1 MEFFR
6 RLHYLLHWRQRSQ
19 ELESDMDF
27 HREMMAQQD
36 RKSFGNALRLRET
49 AHEAWG
55 WSWLE
60 RWAHD
65 LRYAARQMRRKFGFS
80 LTVVVTLAL
89 GIGANLAVFQ
99 LLQGLLFTQLPVAR
113 PAELYS
119 LRAVKSPF
127 DAQWFYS
134 YQAYERLRQATASQ
148 APVIARSG
156 MGSGVLQAR
165 DRFSK
170 ETTLQ
175 MVSDNFFDVLG
186 LSPAAGRFFQP
197 SDDTAGQTETPVILR
212 YDFARDKFGDVRAVV
227 GMKAVLNR
235 VPVVVIGVA
244 PKRFS
249 GVLQGSAPDLW
260 LPLIAQSSGRF
271 GTWFDSL
278 GPGYNIELEAPWR
291 NQDGI
296 FWLWV
301 LARLPA
307 QDPAQDKGQATL
319 RWTQA
324 IQPDLRLLANA
335 TKDANEREHILRTQV
350 QLVSAASG
358 EGSLGAEYTRP
369 LALLMAMSAMFLLVG
384 CLNLGNLQLARLF
397 GRQREIAV
405 RLALGA
411 SRWRILR
418 QLMVEDLLLLVVG
431 GLLALATC
439 RILSGLLLHWA
450 SGRERLIP
458 VDLRFGWA
466 LFFIGM
472 LLLIL
477 AQLGFSVLPAWQITR
492 NHPAAT
498 IHSSRGNLG
507 ASGTRDGR
515 WSRLLLMGQVSLSL
529 LLLSM
534 AALFSRSLLNLG
546 ELDAGLDRQHVLS
559 VHLDLVSGGLD
570 KQDLTSLNKRIL
582 DHLRALPAVR
592 GAAMQ
597 MCRVPGCI
605 WNSAIHVSG
614 RPGLTEAQMHGE
626 ENHVS
631 VDYFRTMGIPLL
643 RGRAFSETDQP
654 HTQRVAILNQAFAQ
668 RLFGQD
674 DPIGHFIGYKA
685 SPDDHDF
692 QIVGV
697 VGDAHVD
704 GLRLPAP
711 PVLYVSLEQ
720 GGNAAANIEVSA
732 VGSPANIATE
742 IRRSLN
748 AVSPDLPIADIV
760 PLNTEFD
767 DGLSTEKLLARLTA
781 TFAGLTLALAA
792 IGFYGL
798 LSFQVVRRTS
808 EIGIRMALGSTRSQ
822 VLRLFLRQTIIILI
836 SGILPG
842 IVLTLLVGRSARTLL
857 YGVRETDPWALAA
870 AGGVLIAGGLLATVL
885 PARRASALDPIQ
897 TLRAE

>member
-1 MEFFR
+1 MELFR
-6 RLHYLLHWRQRSQ
+6 RLQYLLHWRQRSQ

-36 RKSFGNALRLRET
+36 RKNFGNRLRLREA

-55 WSWLE
+55 WNWLE
-60 RWAHD
+60 RLGQD
-65 LRYAARQMRRKFGFS
+65 LRYAVRQMRRKFGFS
-80 LTVVVTLAL
+80 LTVIVTLAL

-99 LLQGLLFTQLPVAR
+99 LLQGLLFTQLPIAR

-119 LRAVKSPF
+119 LQAVKSPF
-127 DAQWFYS
+127 DGQWFYS
-134 YQAYERLRQATASQ
+134 YQAYERLRQGTASR

-156 MGSGVLQAR
+156 MGTGVLQAR

-197 SDDTAGQTETPVILR
+197 ADDTAGQTEVPVILR

-278 GPGYNIELEAPWR
+278 GPGYNIDIEAPWR
-291 NQDGI
+291 NQEGL

-301 LARLPA
+301 LARLPDA
-307 QDPAQDKGQATL
+307 EKGQATL
-319 RWTQA
+319 QWTQTL
-324 IQPDLRLLANA
+324 QPDLRLLANA
-335 TKDANEREHILRTQV
+335 TKDPNEREHILRTQV

-369 LALLMAMSAMFLLVG
+369 LVLLMAMSAMFLLVG
-384 CLNLGNLQLARLF
+384 CLNLGNLQLARLS
-397 GRQREIAV
+397 GRQREIGV

-431 GLLALATC
+431 GVLAVGTC
-439 RILSGLLLHWA
+439 RIVSGLLLHWA

-458 VDLRFGWA
+458 VDLHFGWA
-466 LFFIGM
+466 LFGVGI
-472 LLLIL
+472 LLLIV
-477 AQLGFSVLPAWQITR
+477 AQVGFSVLPAWQITR

-498 IHSSRGNLG
+498 IHASRGNIG
-507 ASGTRDGR
+507 AGGKRDGR
-515 WSRLLLMGQVSLSL
+515 WSILLLTGQVSLSL

-534 AALFSRSLLNLG
+534 AALFAQTLLNLG
-546 ELDAGLDRQHVLS
+546 TLDAGLDRQHVLS
-559 VHLDLVSGGLD
+559 VHLDLVSGGLE

-597 MCRVPGCI
+597 MCRLPGCI

-614 RPGLTEAQMHGE
+614 RPDLTEAQMHGE

-631 VDYFRTMGIPLL
+631 VDYFRTMGIPLV
-643 RGRAFSETDQP
+643 RGRPFSEADQP
-654 HTQRVAILNQAFAQ
+654 HAQRVAILNQAFAQ
-668 RLFGQD
+668 RLFGDD

-711 PVLYVSLEQ
+711 PVVYLSLEQ
-720 GGNAAANIEVSA
+720 GGDPAATIEVSA
-732 VGSPANIATE
+732 VGSPANIATD
-742 IRRSLN
+742 IRRSLDS
-748 AVSPDLPIADIV
+748 VDPDLPIADIV

-808 EIGIRMALGSTRSQ
+808 EIGIRIALGSTRGQ
-822 VLRLFLRQTIIILI
+822 VLRLFLRQTITILI

-857 YGVRETDPWALAA
+857 YGVRETDPWAMAA
-870 AGGVLIAGGLLATVL
+870 ASCVLIAGGLLATII

-897 TLRAE
+897 TLRAD

>member
-1 MEFFR
+1 
-6 RLHYLLHWRQRSQ
+6 
-19 ELESDMDF
+19 
-27 HREMMAQQD
+27 
-36 RKSFGNALRLRET
+36 
-49 AHEAWG
+49 
-55 WSWLE
+55 
-60 RWAHD
+60 
-65 LRYAARQMRRKFGFS
+65 
-80 LTVVVTLAL
+80 
-89 GIGANLAVFQ
+89 
-99 LLQGLLFTQLPVAR
+99 
-113 PAELYS
+113 
-119 LRAVKSPF
+119 
-127 DAQWFYS
+127 
-134 YQAYERLRQATASQ
+134 
-148 APVIARSG
+148 
-156 MGSGVLQAR
+156 MGTGVLQAR

-197 SDDTAGQTETPVILR
+197 TDDTAGQTEMPVILR

-249 GVLQGSAPDLW
+249 GVVQGSAPDLW

-271 GTWFDSL
+271 LTWFDSL
-278 GPGYNIELEAPWR
+278 GPGYNIDIEGPWR
-291 NQDGI
+291 NQEGL

-301 LARLPA
+301 LARLPDA
-307 QDPAQDKGQATL
+307 EKGQATL
-319 RWTQA
+319 EWTQA
-324 IQPDLRLLANA
+324 LQPDLRLLANA
-335 TKDANEREHILRTQV
+335 TKDPNEREHLLRTQV

-369 LALLMAMSAMFLLVG
+369 LALLMGMSAMFLLVG
-384 CLNLGNLQLARLF
+384 CLNLGNLQLARLS
-397 GRQREIAV
+397 GRQREIGV

-431 GLLALATC
+431 GVLAVGTC
-439 RILSGLLLHWA
+439 RIVSGLLLHWA

-458 VDLRFGWA
+458 VDLHFGWA
-466 LFFIGM
+466 LFGIGI
-472 LLLIL
+472 LLLIV

-498 IHSSRGNLG
+498 IHASRGNIG
-507 ASGTRDGR
+507 AGGKRDGR
-515 WSRLLLMGQVSLSL
+515 WSILLLTGQVSLSL

-534 AALFSRSLLNLG
+534 AALFAQTLLNLG
-546 ELDAGLDRQHVLS
+546 ALDAGLDRRHVLS
-559 VHLDLVSGGLD
+559 VHLDLVSGGLE

-614 RPGLTEAQMHGE
+614 RPDLTEAQMHGE

-631 VDYFRTMGIPLL
+631 VDYFRTMGIPLV
-643 RGRAFSETDQP
+643 RGRPFSEADQP
-654 HTQRVAILNQAFAQ
+654 HAQRVAILNQAFAQ
-668 RLFGQD
+668 RLFGDD

-711 PVLYVSLEQ
+711 PVVYLSLEQ
-720 GGNAAANIEVSA
+720 GGDPAATIEVSA
-732 VGSPANIATE
+732 VGSPANIATD
-742 IRRSLN
+742 IRRSLDS
-748 AVSPDLPIADIV
+748 VDPDLPIADIV

-808 EIGIRMALGSTRSQ
+808 EIGIRIALGSTRGQ
-822 VLRLFLRQTIIILI
+822 VLRLFLRQTITILI

-857 YGVRETDPWALAA
+857 YGVRETDPRALMAA
-870 AGGVLIAGGLLATVL
+870 SAVLIAGGLLATVI

-897 TLRAE
+897 TLRAD

>member
-1 MEFFR
+1 
-6 RLHYLLHWRQRSQ
+6 
-19 ELESDMDF
+19 
-27 HREMMAQQD
+27 
-36 RKSFGNALRLRET
+36 
-49 AHEAWG
+49 
-55 WSWLE
+55 
-60 RWAHD
+60 
-65 LRYAARQMRRKFGFS
+65 
-80 LTVVVTLAL
+80 
-89 GIGANLAVFQ
+89 
-99 LLQGLLFTQLPVAR
+99 
-113 PAELYS
+113 
-119 LRAVKSPF
+119 
-127 DAQWFYS
+127 
-134 YQAYERLRQATASQ
+134 
-148 APVIARSG
+148 
-156 MGSGVLQAR
+156 MGTGVLQAR

-197 SDDTAGQTETPVILR
+197 ADDTAGQTEVPVILR

-278 GPGYNIELEAPWR
+278 GPGYNIDIEAPWR
-291 NQDGI
+291 NQEGL

-301 LARLPA
+301 LARLPDA
-307 QDPAQDKGQATL
+307 EKGQATL
-319 RWTQA
+319 QWTQTL
-324 IQPDLRLLANA
+324 QPDLRLLANA
-335 TKDANEREHILRTQV
+335 TKDPNEREHILRTQV

-369 LALLMAMSAMFLLVG
+369 LVLLMAMSAMFLLVG
-384 CLNLGNLQLARLF
+384 CLNLGNLQLARLS
-397 GRQREIAV
+397 GRQREIGV

-431 GLLALATC
+431 GVLAVGTC
-439 RILSGLLLHWA
+439 RIVSGLLLHWA

-458 VDLRFGWA
+458 VDLHFGWA
-466 LFFIGM
+466 LFGVGI
-472 LLLIL
+472 LLLIV
-477 AQLGFSVLPAWQITR
+477 AQVGFSVLPAWQITR

-498 IHSSRGNLG
+498 IHASRGNIG
-507 ASGTRDGR
+507 AGGKRDGR
-515 WSRLLLMGQVSLSL
+515 WSILLLTGQVSLSL

-534 AALFSRSLLNLG
+534 AALFAQTLLNLG
-546 ELDAGLDRQHVLS
+546 TLDAGLDRQHVLS
-559 VHLDLVSGGLD
+559 VHLDLVSGGLE

-597 MCRVPGCI
+597 MCRLPGCI

-614 RPGLTEAQMHGE
+614 RPDLTEAQMHGE

-631 VDYFRTMGIPLL
+631 VDYFRTMGIPLV
-643 RGRAFSETDQP
+643 RGRPFSEADQP
-654 HTQRVAILNQAFAQ
+654 HAQRVAILNQAFAQ
-668 RLFGQD
+668 RLFGDD

-711 PVLYVSLEQ
+711 PVVYLSLEQ
-720 GGNAAANIEVSA
+720 GGDPAATIEVSA
-732 VGSPANIATE
+732 VGSPANIATD
-742 IRRSLN
+742 IRRSLDS
-748 AVSPDLPIADIV
+748 VDPDLPIADIV

-808 EIGIRMALGSTRSQ
+808 EIGIRIALGSTRGQ
-822 VLRLFLRQTIIILI
+822 VLRLFLRQTITILI

-857 YGVRETDPWALAA
+857 YGVRETDPWAMAA
-870 AGGVLIAGGLLATVL
+870 ASCVLIAGGLLATII

-897 TLRAE
+897 TLRAD